1 MPEMNCKA
9 LQALTRAWVTTV
21 IATLLLSA
29 ALAIAPV
36 WDSPAYLDGAA
47 RRGEPRPVI
56 ADAAIAAPPSPA
68 SGPPVHARRAISAK
82 PSRGRRGRKPARSP

>member
-1 MPEMNCKA
+1 MHMPEMNCKA

-36 WDSPAYLDGAA
+36 WDSPAYLAALPGAVSL
-47 RRGEPRPVI
+47 GQ
-56 ADAAIAAPPSPA
+56 
-68 SGPPVHARRAISAK
+68 
-82 PSRGRRGRKPARSP
+82 